1 MASCRCRSAGILVAP
16 EQHLTLAGARN
27 SSTTCSKASFI
38 LFSFPAVTCQ
48 IRQHPKIRADHL
60 TKGMTTAGT
69 PSTTA

>member
-1 MASCRCRSAGILVAP
+1 LTELPQRQQLAEP
-16 EQHLTLAGARN
+16 EQQQPALAGARN

-48 IRQHPKIRADHL
+48 IRQHPKILADHL
-60 TKGMTTAGT
+60 TKDMTTAGT